1 MTLDPED
8 LDPLRRRDPRPG
20 QPKDPWRDVSPD
32 LVTLLRQLMVRVE
45 QLEKDMRRVKE
56 KLKLK

>member
-1 MTLDPED
+1 MSLDPED

-20 QPKDPWRDVSPD
+20 QPRDPLRDVNTN
-32 LVTLLRQLMVRVE
+32 LVGLIQQLIIRVE
-45 QLEKDMRRVKE
+45 QLEKDMRLVKE